1 MLSVKSFPFMTIF
14 HYRKAPEMDL
24 STTNNKGEAGDENPS
39 ALSVLN
45 AIPDP
50 IIVVDDKDRISLAN
64 PAGEEFFGSS
74 AYILKRTN
82 LTELIPFGSPLFGLI
97 EQVREMGDCVS
108 EYSVD
113 LGTPKTGIK
122 NVNLQVSSLYGTSSV
137 VVQIEERT
145 IARKMDRQ
153 LTHRGAARSVTAM
166 ATMLAHEVK
175 NPLSGI
181 RGSAQLLEMNASDAD
196 RALTRLICDET
207 DRICALVDRME
218 AFSDDRPI
226 AREAVNIHEVLDHVR
241 MVATAGFAKN
251 ITFREDFD
259 PSLPF
264 VYGNRDQLVQ
274 VLLNLIKN
282 AAEAAPADKGE
293 ITITTAYRQGIRLA
307 IPGSNEKVQL
317 PLEVGIL
324 DNGPGIP
331 DEIIPH
337 IFDPFVTTKTA
348 GSGLGLALVAKIVRD
363 HGGIV
368 EYDNRQSG
376 GHFLIRLP
384 IYQFSKTDN

>member
-1 MLSVKSFPFMTIF
+1 M
-14 HYRKAPEMDL
+14 
-24 STTNNKGEAGDENPS
+24 
-39 ALSVLN
+39 ALSNPFSSAKKKASPDALSILN

-50 IIVVDDKDRISLAN
+50 ILVVDGEGYICMAN

-74 AYILKRTN
+74 ASILARTKIEK
-82 LTELIPFGSPLFGLI
+82 LVPFGSPLLSLI
-97 EQVREMGDCVS
+97 EQVRSSRDCVS
-108 EYSVD
+108 EYGVELS
-113 LGTPKTGIK
+113 TPKTGMK
-122 NVNLQVSSLYGTSSV
+122 SVNMQVSALYDTPNV

-145 IARKMDRQ
+145 IASKMDRQ

-226 AREAVNIHEVLDHVR
+226 ERDAVNIHEVLEHVR
-241 MVATAGFAKN
+241 MVAAAGFGSQV
-251 ITFREDFD
+251 TFKEKYD

-274 VLLNLIKN
+274 VLLNLVKN
-282 AAEAAPADKGE
+282 AVESAPEGNGE
-293 ITITTAYRQGIRLA
+293 ITLSTAYRHGVRLA
-307 IPGSNEKVQL
+307 RPGNQAKVQL
-317 PLEVGIL
+317 PLEVGIQ

-331 DEIIPH
+331 DDILPH
-337 IFDPFVTTKTA
+337 IFDPFVTTKA
-348 GSGLGLALVAKIVRD
+348 GGSGLGLALVAKIIGD

-368 EYDNRQSG
+368 EYEEAAAG
-376 GHFLIRLP
+376 GKFLIRLP
-384 IYQFSKTDN
+384 IYNFSKMDT